1 MTDVNEM
8 DDKYWW
14 LFKPQEVTRTLRTQH
29 FEEKALGDT
38 RAGSLRLL
46 ARSILAT

>member
-14 LFKPQEVTRTLRTQH
+14 IFKPQEVTRTQH

-38 RAGSLRLL
+38 RAGSLRLP